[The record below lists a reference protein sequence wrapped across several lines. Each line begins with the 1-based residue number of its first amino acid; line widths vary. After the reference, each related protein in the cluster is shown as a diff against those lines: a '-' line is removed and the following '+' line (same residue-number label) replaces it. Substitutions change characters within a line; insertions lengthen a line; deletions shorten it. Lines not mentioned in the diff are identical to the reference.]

1 MKSEKIKTYAT
12 ILRKDSGCIGCMG
25 PETPYILFKL
35 DDGRELL
42 WWSDEVD
49 SEWRRNEGD
58 TVKITAFVR
67 QSTGR
72 LFRVRISSDPKDYVK
87 QLRRHDEHHM

>member
-1 MKSEKIKTYAT
+1 MKSEKIETYAT

-25 PETPYILFKL
+25 PESPYILFKL
-35 DDGRELL
+35 NDGREFL
-42 WWSDEVD
+42 WWSDKAHR
-49 SEWRRNEGD
+49 EWRREEGD

-72 LFRVRISSDPKDYVK
+72 LFRVKISSDPKESAK
-87 QLRRHDEHHM
+87 NTRRQDEHHM